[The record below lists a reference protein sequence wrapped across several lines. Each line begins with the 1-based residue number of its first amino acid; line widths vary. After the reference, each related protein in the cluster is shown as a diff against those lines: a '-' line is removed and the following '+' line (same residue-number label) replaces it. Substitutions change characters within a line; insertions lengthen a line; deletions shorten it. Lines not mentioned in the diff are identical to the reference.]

1 MEDTVDIV
9 NGVFVRRGTRG
20 LEAAALVDGHVDHHR
35 AGLHLPEHVA
45 RNELRGLGAGDQH
58 RADHQVGMFELFA
71 DIVFRRHQGLDV
83 LGHHVGQVGE
93 ALQRN
98 VADRHVG
105 PRPGSRTRR
114 GRTDHTGADDED
126 PGGLHPRYAAQ
137 QLAFAAAGFF
147 EEIAPFLRGHTACDL
162 GHRDQQRQRAVGT
175 FDGLVGAAYRP
186 AVDHGAGKG
195 FAAGEMEEREDQLV
209 FADQLVLGGDG
220 LLDLDDHF
228 GTGIDIPDRGKD
240 LRPYRRIGLVGKT
253 AVHTGRSLHINRVAP
268 LNELLGACGGKGNAI
283 LVVLDLFGNTDNH
296 KA

>member
-1 MEDTVDIV
+1 
-9 NGVFVRRGTRG
+9 
-20 LEAAALVDGHVDHHR
+20 
-35 AGLHLPEHVA
+35 
-45 RNELRGLGAGDQH
+45 
-58 RADHQVGMFELFA
+58 MFKLFA
-71 DIVFRRHQGLDV
+71 DVVFRRHEGFDV

-105 PRPGSRTRR
+105 TRPRGCPR
-114 GRTDHTGADDED
+114 GCRTDHTGADDED
-126 PGGLHPRYAAQ
+126 PGGLHPRDAAQ

-220 LLDLDDHF
+220 LLDFDDHF
-228 GTGIDIPDRGKD
+228 GTGIDIPDRGKY
-240 LRPYRRIGLVGKT
+240 LGPYRRIGIIGKT

-268 LNELLGACGGKGNAI
+268 FDELLGACGGKGNAI

>member
-1 MEDTVDIV
+1 M
-9 NGVFVRRGTRG
+9 RC
-20 LEAAALVDGHVDHHR
+20 LEAAALVDGHVHHHR
-35 AGLHLPEHVA
+35 AGLHIFQHVT
-45 RNELRGLGAGDQH
+45 RDEFRGLGARNQH
-58 RADHQVGMFELFA
+58 RADHQIGVFQLLT
-71 DIVFRRHQGLDV
+71 DIVFGGHQRLDV
-83 LGHHVGQVGE
+83 LGHHVGQIGQ
-93 ALQRN
+93 ALQRD
-98 VADRHVG
+98 VADRNVG
-105 PRPGSRTRR
+105 ARSGGRARS
-114 GRTDHTGADDED
+114 GRTDHPGADHENL
-126 PGGLHPRYAAQ
+126 GGFHPRDAAQ
-137 QLAFAAAGFF
+137 QHAFAAAGFF
-147 EEIAPFLRGHTACDL
+147 EEITPFLRGHTACDL

-195 FAAGEMEEREDQLV
+195 FAAGEMEKREDQLV

-268 LNELLGACGGKGNAI
+268 FDELLGACGGKGNAI